1 MACLRLSFETWV
13 NNEPEEPETD
23 TPTEEQLQKFEESEK
38 QHAELVSDH
47 FLSLLLSH
55 IQLLNAFFL
64 VSLYRTAGISF
75 VPIARCRK
83 T

>member
-1 MACLRLSFETWV
+1 MACLRLSFENWV
-13 NNEPEEPETD
+13 NSEPEEPETD

-47 FLSLLLSH
+47 FEF
-55 IQLLNAFFL
+55 AFVSYSASKKCIFL
-64 VSLYRTAGISF
+64 VSLYRTAGTSF

>member
-47 FLSLLLSH
+47 FLILLLSH
-55 IQLLNAFFL
+55 IQLLNTCLFF
-64 VSLYRTAGISF
+64 
-75 VPIARCRK
+75 
-83 T
+83 

>member
-38 QHAELVSDH
+38 RHAELVSDQ
-47 FLSLLLSH
+47 FEF
-55 IQLLNAFFL
+55 AF
-64 VSLYRTAGISF
+64 VSS
-75 VPIARCRK
+75 C
-83 T
+83 